1 MFNKTYENS
10 ISQVA
15 KHLNDSIIKNGYGQ
29 IPNFLPDE
37 SIRKVIEFIE
47 GIKKELGLGNFGLK
61 EDKLRGTCIEDLLQS
76 SIKDLM
82 YETLKCS
89 GIESDKSRYFVRV
102 RANLSENFSE
112 SPYQFHFDQS
122 FLTVAIPI
130 IVPSKNEGGALLMV
144 PNIRNKNNNKYFE
157 SLQRKIY
164 ESKLSQK
171 YFSKPTK
178 HKKIF
183 YEKNNAFFF
192 NGKNSLHATGPIYK
206 DAKRIVVLLHSWD
219 KI

>member
-15 KHLNDSIIKNGYGQ
+15 KHLNESIIKNGYGQ

-37 SIRKVIEFIE
+37 SITKVIEFIE
-47 GIKKELGLGNFGLK
+47 GIKKETGLGNFGLK

-102 RANLSENFSE
+102 RANLSDNISDNISE

-122 FLTVAIPI
+122 LLTVAIPI

-144 PNIRNKNNNKYFE
+144 PNIRTKTNNKYFE
-157 SLQRKIY
+157 SLQEKIY
-164 ESKLSQK
+164 ESKLSQNIFRNLQNIK
-171 YFSKPTK
+171 KSFM
-178 HKKIF
+178 KKIMLF
-183 YEKNNAFFF
+183 
-192 NGKNSLHATGPIYK
+192 SLME
-206 DAKRIVVLLHSWD
+206 RILFTQQANL
-219 KI
+219 